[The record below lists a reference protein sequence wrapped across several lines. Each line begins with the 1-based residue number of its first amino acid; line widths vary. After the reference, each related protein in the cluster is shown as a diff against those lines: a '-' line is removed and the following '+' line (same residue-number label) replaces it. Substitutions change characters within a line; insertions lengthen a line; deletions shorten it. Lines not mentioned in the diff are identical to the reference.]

1 MTAKAAL
8 QGPIAGAPVIMLGQ
22 YNLAALGYL
31 LEEYFLTGTATSYE
45 LAGTRGD
52 DGRWEAR
59 TAATAPFT
67 TRVVVCRP
75 DSAAR
80 FNGTVVLEWL
90 NVSGGLD
97 APPDW
102 YMFHRQM
109 LREGMAWV
117 GVSAQIVG
125 IEGGGPLGGA
135 GIPLKRTN
143 PQRYNSLAHPGDAF
157 AYDIF
162 TQAGRAVLEPAGSGI
177 LGPLTGRR
185 TIAAGASQSAIFL
198 VTYVNAVD
206 PLAKV
211 FDGFLVHGRGGSGAG
226 IDGEFIP
233 SSRRSVNVSGDAPLF
248 TGTERIRDDVR
259 VPVLTIQSET
269 DVLKLGGIGARQP
282 DAERFRLWEIAG
294 AAHFDSYGLIASQFD
309 DGSLAPGRF
318 AELNRPISELMGM
331 QTDLPINSG
340 PQFHYVSQAA
350 IAALWNDGF
359 AKARPPRR
367 RGAWNCLPATRGI
380 LPSTRM
386 ATSGAASAHHGWT
399 HPPRYSP
406 GLDKAAAGSPSCS
419 APPAR
424 STLRSSPCSTRAAVA
439 SICRSSRRPPTRR
452 FVPAFSSRPTP
463 LKSMHSPPLPVRCP
477 SRVRKKGFL
486 RTWTDVAVPHPA

>member
-1 MTAKAAL
+1 
-8 QGPIAGAPVIMLGQ
+8 MLGQ
-22 YNLAALGYL
+22 YQLAALGYV
-31 LEEYFLTGTATSYE
+31 LEEYFLSGIATSYE
-45 LAGTRGD
+45 LAAPRRD
-52 DGRWEAR
+52 DGRWDAR

-75 DSAAR
+75 ESAAR
-80 FNGTVVLEWL
+80 FNDTVILEWL

-125 IEGGGPLGGA
+125 IEGGGPLGGG
-135 GIPLKRTN
+135 GIPLKQAN
-143 PQRYNSLAHPGDAF
+143 QQRYAKLAHPGDAF

-162 TQAGRAVLEPAGSGI
+162 TQAAQAVREPAGIGI
-177 LGPLTGRR
+177 LGPLTARR

-211 FDGFLVHGRGGSGAG
+211 FDGFLVHGRGGNGAG

-233 SSRRSVNVSGDAPLF
+233 SSQRGVNVAGDAALF

-269 DVLKLGGIGARQP
+269 DVMKLGGIGARQP
-282 DAERFRLWEIAG
+282 DAPHLRLWEIAG

-318 AELNRPISELMGM
+318 AELNAPISEVIGM
-331 QTDLPINSG
+331 PTNLPINSG

-350 IAALWNDGF
+350 IAALERWIRDGTPPAQAPRLELVSQDPPSFATDQHGNVKGGIRTPWMDAPSAILSGMGQSGGGF
-359 AKARPPRR
+359 AFLFGTTRPFDAAKLAALYPGGRREYLSKFEAATDAAVRAGFLLADDAPEIKA
-367 RGAWNCLPATRGI
+367 L
-380 LPSTRM
+380 
-386 ATSGAASAHHGWT
+386 GAAA
-399 HPPRYSP
+399 
-406 GLDKAAAGSPSCS
+406 C
-419 APPAR
+419 
-424 STLRSSPCSTRAAVA
+424 
-439 SICRSSRRPPTRR
+439 
-452 FVPAFSSRPTP
+452 
-463 LKSMHSPPLPVRCP
+463 PLP
-477 SRVRKKGFL
+477 
-486 RTWTDVAVPHPA
+486 

>member
-1 MTAKAAL
+1 MTANIAL
-8 QGPIAGAPVIMLGQ
+8 QGPITGAPVIQVGQ
-22 YNLAALGYL
+22 YDLGALSYV
-31 LEEYFLTGTATSYE
+31 LEEYFLSGTATSYE
-45 LAGTRGD
+45 LAGERSN
-52 DGRWEAR
+52 DGRWQAR
-59 TAATAPFT
+59 SAATAPFT

-75 DSAAR
+75 DRAAS
-80 FNGTVVLEWL
+80 FNGTVALEWL

-135 GIPLKRTN
+135 GIPLRRAN
-143 PQRYNSLAHPGDAF
+143 PQRYAALAHPGDAF

-162 TQAGRAVLEPAGSGI
+162 TQAGRAVLKPAGTGI
-177 LGPLTGRR
+177 LGPLTARR

-211 FDGFLVHGRGGSGAG
+211 FDGFLIHGRGGTGAG

-233 SSRRSVNVSGDAPLF
+233 SSRRGVNVSGDSPLF
-248 TGTERIRDDVR
+248 TGTEHIRDEVR

-282 DAERFRLWEIAG
+282 DAPRLRLWEVAG

-309 DGSLAPGRF
+309 DGTLTPGRF
-318 AELNRPISELMGM
+318 AELNVPISEVVGM
-331 QTDLPINSG
+331 PTDLPINSG
-340 PQFHYVSQAA
+340 TQFHYVSQAA
-350 IAALWNDGF
+350 IAALDRWIREGTPPPQAPRLELSGNDPTRFAVDEHGNVKGGIRTPWMDTPTASLSGLGQTGGGF
-359 AKARPPRR
+359 AFLFGTTRPFDTAKLAALYPGGRRDYLAKFEAATDAAVRAGFLLAADAPEIKA
-367 RGAWNCLPATRGI
+367 L
-380 LPSTRM
+380 
-386 ATSGAASAHHGWT
+386 
-399 HPPRYSP
+399 
-406 GLDKAAAGSPSCS
+406 AAAAC
-419 APPAR
+419 
-424 STLRSSPCSTRAAVA
+424 
-439 SICRSSRRPPTRR
+439 
-452 FVPAFSSRPTP
+452 
-463 LKSMHSPPLPVRCP
+463 PLP
-477 SRVRKKGFL
+477 
-486 RTWTDVAVPHPA
+486 

>member
-1 MTAKAAL
+1 MTTNIVL
-8 QGPIAGAPVIMLGQ
+8 QGPIAGAPVIQVGQ
-22 YNLAALGYL
+22 YNLGALGYV
-31 LEEYFLTGTATSYE
+31 LEEYFLSGTATSYQ
-45 LAGTRGD
+45 LAAERGD

-59 TAATAPFT
+59 TAATASFT

-75 DSAAR
+75 DSATR

-162 TQAGRAVLEPAGSGI
+162 TQAGRAVREPAGTGI
-177 LGPLTGRR
+177 LGPLTARR

-211 FDGFLVHGRGGSGAG
+211 FDGFLVHGRGGTGAG
-226 IDGEFIP
+226 IDGEFVP
-233 SSRRSVNVSGDAPLF
+233 SSRRGGVNLSDDTPLF

-294 AAHFDSYGLIASQFD
+294 AAHFDSYGLIASQLD

-318 AELNRPISELMGM
+318 AELNAPISELMGM
-331 QTDLPINSG
+331 PTDLPINSG

-350 IAALWNDGF
+350 IAALDRWIREGTPAPQAPRFELSTGNPLRFAIDEHGNVKGGIRTPWMDAPTAKLSGLGQSGGGF
-359 AKARPPRR
+359 AFLFGTTRPFDAAKLAALYPGGRGEYLAKFEAGADAAVRAGFLLAADAPEIKA
-367 RGAWNCLPATRGI
+367 L
-380 LPSTRM
+380 
-386 ATSGAASAHHGWT
+386 
-399 HPPRYSP
+399 
-406 GLDKAAAGSPSCS
+406 AAAACP
-419 APPAR
+419 
-424 STLRSSPCSTRAAVA
+424 LR
-439 SICRSSRRPPTRR
+439 
-452 FVPAFSSRPTP
+452 
-463 LKSMHSPPLPVRCP
+463 
-477 SRVRKKGFL
+477 
-486 RTWTDVAVPHPA
+486 

>member
-1 MTAKAAL
+1 
-8 QGPIAGAPVIMLGQ
+8 
-22 YNLAALGYL
+22 
-31 LEEYFLTGTATSYE
+31 
-45 LAGTRGD
+45 
-52 DGRWEAR
+52 
-59 TAATAPFT
+59 
-67 TRVVVCRP
+67 VVCRP

-125 IEGGGPLGGA
+125 IEGGGPLGGM

-294 AAHFDSYGLIASQFD
+294 AAHFDSYGLIASQLD

-318 AELNRPISELMGM
+318 AELNVPVSELMGM
-331 QTDLPINSG
+331 PTDLPINSG

-350 IAALWNDGF
+350 IGALEHWIREGTPPPQAPRLELSADDPPQFAVDEHGNVKGGIRTPWMDAPTATLSGLGQSGGGFAFLFGTTLPFNASKLAALYPGGRREYL
-359 AKARPPRR
+359 AKFE
-367 RGAWNCLPATRGI
+367 
-380 LPSTRM
+380 
-386 ATSGAASAHHGWT
+386 
-399 HPPRYSP
+399 
-406 GLDKAAAGSPSCS
+406 AAAD
-419 APPAR
+419 
-424 STLRSSPCSTRAAVA
+424 AAVRA
-439 SICRSSRRPPTRR
+439 GFLLAADAPEIKALAAAAC
-452 FVPAFSSRPTP
+452 
-463 LKSMHSPPLPVRCP
+463 PLP
-477 SRVRKKGFL
+477 
-486 RTWTDVAVPHPA
+486 